1 MATPISF
8 RPNDDDLRNLAVLEA
23 GGASPTEAIRAALA
37 ADARRC
43 RQQRSL
49 AAEAR
54 RLADDEVDRAV
65 LADVRAFLGDR
76 FDDLPA

>member
-1 MATPISF
+1 MAAPISF
-8 RPNDDDLRNLAVLEA
+8 RPNEDDLRNLAIIEA
-23 GGASPTEAIRAALA
+23 GGSTPTEAIRTALA
-37 ADARRC
+37 AEARRC

-54 RLADDEVDRAV
+54 RLATDGDDRAV
-65 LADVRAFLGDR
+65 LADVRSFLGDP

>member
-37 ADARRC
+37 A
-43 RQQRSL
+43 
-49 AAEAR
+49 EAR